1 MPMTPGDIR
10 DSIRNK
16 RRALTDAQQDTAAAQ
31 LADLLCRQDFFLRA
45 KRIGIYL
52 ANDGEIDPAQI
63 IDAAFKDNKACFL
76 PVIDPLTH
84 NSLHFA
90 EYCHGDVLQQNR
102 FGIPEPQLHCA
113 TLAPLWSLD
122 LILVPLVAFDRDG
135 NRIGMGGG
143 FYDRTLASSSGQS
156 SDATLVGLAH
166 QCQEIASISH
176 QSWDIP
182 LHKIATNQEIICARQ
197 K

>member
-1 MPMTPGDIR
+1 MT
-10 DSIRNK
+10 K
-16 RRALTDAQQDTAAAQ
+16 ETL
-31 LADLLCRQDFFLRA
+31 RQHYKSLRA
-45 KRIGIYL
+45 SLDTEAVANQSL
-52 ANDGEIDPAQI
+52 AIANQVLQLPIWEYTNYHI
-63 IDAAFKDNKACFL
+63 FL
-76 PVIDPLTH
+76 PIENKIEVDTSYLL
-84 NSLHFA
+84 S
-90 EYCHGDVLQQNR
+90 VLQGKDKSVILSKSNFDTHTMQHILLQENTR
-102 FGIPEPQLHCA
+102 IALSKFGIPEPQLHCA

-182 LHKIATNQEIICARQ
+182 LHKIATNQEIICAKQR
-197 K
+197 

>member
-1 MPMTPGDIR
+1 MT
-10 DSIRNK
+10 K
-16 RRALTDAQQDTAAAQ
+16 ETL
-31 LADLLCRQDFFLRA
+31 RQHYKSLRA
-45 KRIGIYL
+45 SLDTEAVADQSL
-52 ANDGEIDPAQI
+52 AIANQVLQLPIWEYTNYHI
-63 IDAAFKDNKACFL
+63 FL
-76 PVIDPLTH
+76 PIENKIEVDTSYLLSVLHGKDKSVILSKSNFDTH
-84 NSLHFA
+84 TMQHIL
-90 EYCHGDVLQQNR
+90 LQENTR
-102 FGIPEPQLHCA
+102 IALSKFGIPEPQLHCA